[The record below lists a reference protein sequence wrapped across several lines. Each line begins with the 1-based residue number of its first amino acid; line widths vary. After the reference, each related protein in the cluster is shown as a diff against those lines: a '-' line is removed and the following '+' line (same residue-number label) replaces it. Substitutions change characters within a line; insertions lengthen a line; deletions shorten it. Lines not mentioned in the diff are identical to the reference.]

1 MPDSLTPHIVTRVC
15 EMIDTAVAAGEPAPS
30 LASLSSE
37 VHVSASHLR
46 RMFEQTTGV
55 TPRAYAAARR
65 AERLRLSLSAS
76 PSVTSAI
83 HGSGFGSTSRV
94 YERTGQLLGMSP
106 AAYRRGAP
114 GETIRFS
121 VAESSLGP
129 LVVAATK
136 AGVCLI
142 AFGEPGIDP
151 AAEVS
156 RRFPKA
162 DVEPAPDD
170 DREWVRAVVGLVD
183 APATAAAAALPL
195 DIRGTAFQQQVWSAL
210 LRIPPGSTVTYA
222 QLASAI
228 GRPTATRAVAQ
239 ACGANPLAVVV
250 PCHRVVG
257 SDGSLTGY
265 RWGVER
271 KRSLLDSE
279 KYD

>member
-1 MPDSLTPHIVTRVC
+1 MPDSAALHIVTAVSR
-15 EMIDTAVAAGEPAPS
+15 MIDAAVAAGEPAPS
-30 LASLSSE
+30 LAALATE
-37 VHVSASHLR
+37 VHLSPSHLR
-46 RMFEQTTGV
+46 RIFEQTTGV
-55 TPRAYAAARR
+55 TPRAYADARR
-65 AERLRLSLSAS
+65 ADRLRGSLHAAS
-76 PSVTSAI
+76 SVTSAI

-94 YERTGQLLGMSP
+94 YERTGPLLGMSP

-114 GETIRFS
+114 GESIRFT

-129 LVVAATK
+129 LVVASTET
-136 AGVCLI
+136 GVCLI
-142 AFGEPGIDP
+142 AFGEPGTDF
-151 AAEVS
+151 AAEVA
-156 RRFPKA
+156 RRFPNA
-162 DVEPAPDD
+162 SIEPASDE

-183 APATAAAAALPL
+183 APATTAAAELPL

-265 RWGVER
+265 RWGIKR
-271 KRSLLDSE
+271 KRTLLDAE
-279 KYD
+279 KRG